1 VVTAAHGPV
10 PAVLAAT
17 AGGRPGDPGI
27 GRKAAQRLA
36 RTELSKPEYHRHIS
50 LTQRIIE
57 AAGVFISHLFRAAS
71 DVVPGGWW
79 GLIALAALAVI
90 LAAGLLTWIG
100 PVARTHRG
108 SGPLTAEGEARTAR
122 QHRQVAGRLA
132 GTGDYAAAIIECVR
146 AIAAELEERGVLPP
160 RAGRTADEFAA
171 EAGQALIAHADA
183 LRDAARIFD
192 EVCYGQRP
200 GSRAAYQRLS
210 ELDRRITASAPRVSR
225 SAAVGTTPAT
235 TGGLAS

>member
-1 VVTAAHGPV
+1 
-10 PAVLAAT
+10 
-17 AGGRPGDPGI
+17 
-27 GRKAAQRLA
+27 
-36 RTELSKPEYHRHIS
+36 
-50 LTQRIIE
+50 
-57 AAGVFISHLFRAAS
+57 
-71 DVVPGGWW
+71 
-79 GLIALAALAVI
+79 
-90 LAAGLLTWIG
+90 
-100 PVARTHRG
+100 
-108 SGPLTAEGEARTAR
+108 
-122 QHRQVAGRLA
+122 
-132 GTGDYAAAIIECVR
+132 VR

-210 ELDRRITASAPRVSR
+210 ELDRQITASAPRVSR